1 MISEKRSSKHKVQIN
16 NKWHGST
23 TWDLY
28 LVICQIPERCHKVSM
43 KIKIR
48 YEMRPKWKATSFL
61 QKETSVYLKIQHQF
75 RHLMLRHK
83 THVHVFFLMTFI
95 GVQMRSC
102 CYKIVKCYLMHRHNL
117 IIFFFVPFI
126 YDSSFMYWSI
136 FISNQHR

>member
-1 MISEKRSSKHKVQIN
+1 
-16 NKWHGST
+16 
-23 TWDLY
+23 
-28 LVICQIPERCHKVSM
+28 M

-126 YDSSFMYWSI
+126 YDSSFMYSESFFNI
-136 FISNQHR
+136 FLKVSNIWIQFFQSLFRSHVQLIKYLRPMMSSANYA